1 VTVGLLTVR
10 RERRAPGRGLIWDV
24 NRSWQRLAGC
34 VEREVVPA
42 PGVRMALAV
51 TALGGPLASIL
62 AGTLLLAA
70 PAPWD
75 GIGYVSLFV
84 GVFNAIPT
92 ALFGQLSDGMIVWRL
107 WSHRPADVAWRTQF
121 CGAAGDAR
129 HGAAA

>member
-1 VTVGLLTVR
+1 LTVGLVTVR
-10 RERRAPGRGLIWDV
+10 RERRAPGKGLIWDV

-42 PGVRMALAV
+42 PGVRTALTV
-51 TALGGPLASIL
+51 TALGGPLASIV
-62 AGTLLLAA
+62 AGMLLLAA

-84 GVFNAIPT
+84 GLFNAVPT

-107 WSHRPADVAWRTQF
+107 WSHRPADMAWRAQF
-121 CGAAGDAR
+121 CDIGGAGHTAGA
-129 HGAAA
+129 